1 MANIADRGELGHE
14 VKCSDVDSSG
24 RMVYDM
30 TIWSSP
36 PCKGCMTHP
45 SACLAAERIAYVRVT
60 SLFCSDEMM
69 QGNHQVR
76 CSIKV

>member
-1 MANIADRGELGHE
+1 MANIADHGGLGHE

-24 RMVYDM
+24 RMVCDM